1 VPGSSWLENFLTC
14 GREELDIESRRRLRL
29 INWAGLS
36 MFSVLGAWVVGQVI
50 FSAWALVA
58 WQISFALSALLLLI
72 ILRLTLATE
81 IVAHLMSL
89 VLLLVVTNSAYYSG
103 GPTGAN
109 TSLFLLIPVGAVS
122 VAGRRGLWW
131 TLPALA
137 AVITMEWARK
147 TDYVF
152 PYLVADEEQ
161 WLDALLTW
169 ITSMGVISFLIFQF
183 ERSRDKAAREST
195 AAREIAEE
203 ASRVKSQ
210 FVANISHEIRTPLH
224 GILGV
229 LDLVE
234 NEPDPSARKKLTA
247 VAREAGKLLIDV
259 INDVLDLSRIEADK
273 IEIKPVDFMI
283 ARTLDQVVFLVS
295 EPARQ
300 KGLVL
305 KQEIDL
311 GLPERIR
318 GDSVHLRQ
326 VLLNLMSNAVNY
338 TEKGRVTL
346 RLSCSQPG
354 PEKVR
359 LRFEVE
365 DSGIGM
371 DADQIDRVFE
381 PFVQADGTS
390 TRSHG
395 GAGLGLAISRKLVW
409 LMGGELL
416 VSSVPGQGSTFW
428 FEIDVDQA
436 ASKPECPV
444 HRAPQEPAPEE
455 SRPVVL
461 VVEDN
466 AINRRLAVVMLEKI
480 GCLVSVADDGQ
491 TALSQIECQE
501 FDLVLMDCQMPV
513 MDGLEATRRIRAGEQ
528 SAGGAHIPIVALTA
542 HAMEN
547 ERQICF
553 EAGMDDYLSKP
564 FTKLDIERI
573 VRKWARADGKI

>member
-1 VPGSSWLENFLTC
+1 M
-14 GREELDIESRRRLRL
+14 DIESRRRLRL